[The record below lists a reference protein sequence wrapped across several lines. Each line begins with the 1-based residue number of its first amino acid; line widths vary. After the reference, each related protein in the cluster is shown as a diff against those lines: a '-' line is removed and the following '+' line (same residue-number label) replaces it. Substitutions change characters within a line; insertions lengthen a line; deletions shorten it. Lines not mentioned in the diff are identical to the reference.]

1 MKKRILSLILCI
13 AMCMSVVGIF
23 ASCGGDSTTGSSSTT
38 GSNQGDTNNSGTN
51 ESTNQGGT
59 TDSSNNNQG
68 TTNSSNNNQGGNNTD
83 TTPEGTGIPANKDAL
98 VIMSEELDGLFNP
111 FYSTTGAD
119 STIVSMTQIG
129 MLTSKYVNGDV
140 QVAFGDNE
148 AVVTKDYTSSYNEDK
163 DTTTYTFV
171 IKNGIK
177 YSDGHPLTIED
188 VLFNLY
194 VYLDPVYAGS
204 ATLYSTKIQG
214 LTAYRTQR
222 EDSDTGTDTD
232 SQLSEQA
239 SSRAT
244 ARVNELVNLFKTVGR
259 TQTAGKYY
267 ATMDAMKSAINAL
280 TIDEISSGYMTAVSA
295 KPGSVSLADWK
306 AQLLADY
313 EKICTLYR
321 EELEKAYDTA
331 IEAYTETP
339 YKDHAEFK
347 DQLFCFMASQG
358 YVEIK
363 YVKVNGKDDRNNIES
378 VTAMFGDQIDTRAE
392 AIDYAFNDSIE
403 SQLHLVYAYTASA
416 QTIFNEYV
424 SNAKDVILHEMVK
437 DDGSVAI
444 DNISGIVSLGH
455 KGDVDK
461 ITVNGTE
468 YKIAKEHNADGTPK
482 NAGEYDVLQITI
494 DGVDPKA
501 VWNFAFAVAP
511 QHYYGE
517 GSKVGVDIANNKF
530 GVEWGSF
537 DFMTKIIQSQRNITI
552 PMGAGAYK
560 ATNSANDDNPSGS
573 SFYSANIVYFK
584 ANNNFYTVGSGINN
598 AKIEK
603 VRYQVVGAS
612 NALAMLENGSIHY
625 ATPQLTE
632 YNFTKI
638 EQLDKIGANYIL
650 TEQLGYGY
658 IGINASKVENVYLRR
673 AIMCAMNTELALAYY
688 RPGTAQ
694 RIFWPMSTVSWA
706 YPKTT
711 SGDLSTENGRD
722 YPAETFYDDGAKEL
736 ISYYMEMAAVEDG
749 GYTNDDLKI
758 TFTIAGSNLQE
769 HPTYATFRDAAALL
783 NSMGWNVTVQAD
795 TQALTKLSTG
805 SLEVWAAA
813 WGSTIDPDLYQ
824 VYHKNSTATSTLA
837 WGYPAIK
844 SSGSDEEKNLLNT
857 LSDYIEKARE
867 TDLRAK
873 RTALYEKAM
882 GCILDL
888 AIELPVYQRSV
899 VYVYNANVI
908 DKNSLPSEVNPYS
921 SPLDRIWE
929 LEFVK

>member
-13 AMCMSVVGIF
+13 VMCMSVVGVF
-23 ASCGGDSTTGSSSTT
+23 AGCGNTDGDGTGSS
-38 GSNQGDTNNSGTN
+38 QG
-51 ESTNQGGT
+51 
-59 TDSSNNNQG
+59 G
-68 TTNSSNNNQGGNNTD
+68 TTNSSTTGNGGNND
-83 TTPEGTGIPANKDAL
+83 QNGTGIPANKDAL

-111 FYSTTGAD
+111 YYSTTGAD

-140 QVAFGDNE
+140 QVAFGENE
-148 AVVTKDYTSSYNEDK
+148 AVVTKDYESVYNEASN
-163 DTTTYTFV
+163 TTTYTFV

-177 YSDGHPLTIED
+177 FSDGHPLTIED

-222 EDSDTGTDTD
+222 EDSDTGTDAD

-239 SSRAT
+239 TSRAT
-244 ARVNELVNLFKTVGR
+244 ARINELVNLFKTVGK
-259 TQTAGKYY
+259 TQTQGKYY
-267 ATMDAMKSAINAL
+267 ATIADMKKAINDL
-280 TIDEISSGYMTAVSA
+280 TEGEISSGYMTAISA
-295 KPGSVSLADWK
+295 KPSTVSLASWK

-321 EELEKAYDTA
+321 EELEKAYETA

-339 YKDHAEFK
+339 YKEHEEFK

-358 YVEIK
+358 YVEVK
-363 YVKVNGKDDRNNIES
+363 YVKVNGKDDKNNIES
-378 VTAMFGDQIDTRAE
+378 VTPMYGDQIDTREE
-392 AIDYAFNDSIE
+392 AIEYAFNDSIE
-403 SQLHLVYAYTASA
+403 SQLDLVLIYTSSA

-455 KGDVDK
+455 KGTTDT
-461 ITVNGTE
+461 ITVNGNV
-468 YKIAKEHNADGTPK
+468 YNVAKEHNSDGTPK

-537 DFMTKIIQSQRNITI
+537 DFMTKIIQSQRNITV

-560 ATNSANDDNPSGS
+560 ATNRSNEDNPSGS
-573 SFYSANIVYFK
+573 SFYNANVVYFK
-584 ANNNFYTVGSGINN
+584 ANNHFESVGEGINN

-632 YNFTKI
+632 NNFTKI

-673 AIMCAMNTELALAYY
+673 AIMCAMNTELALSYY

-706 YPKTT
+706 YPK
-711 SGDLSTENGRD
+711 SNDGQLSTENGRD
-722 YPAETFYDDGAKEL
+722 YPAEVFYDDGAKDL
-736 ISYYMEMAAVEDG
+736 ISYYMEMAATEDG
-749 GYTNDDLKI
+749 GYTSDDLKI
-758 TFTIAGSNLQE
+758 TFTIAGSNLQD

-783 NSMGWNVTVQAD
+783 NSMGWNVSVQAD

-844 SSGSDEEKNLLNT
+844 TSGCDEEKDLLNE
-857 LSDYIEKARE
+857 LSSYIEKARE
-867 TDLRAK
+867 TDLRSR

-899 VYVYNANVI
+899 VYVYNSNVI
-908 DKNSLPSEVNPYS
+908 DASTLPSETNPYS

-929 LEFVK
+929 IDFVK